1 MNPIKSYLYRKDWRL
16 KENAN
21 RIFAW
26 GGLKSFI
33 SEREISNF
41 ALREIYPK
49 ELSELHRD
57 GSFHIHDLSSLVGYC
72 AGHSLQTLLL
82 EGFNGVGSTVQ
93 SKPAKHFRSALGQLM
108 NFLGVLQQ
116 EWAGAQAVNSF
127 DTLLAPY
134 VYADHLT
141 LSEVKQSIQEFVYN
155 INVPL
160 RFGMEVP
167 FTNIS
172 WDLVP
177 PADLKDQYV
186 IWDGKVGL
194 DKYSDFQ
201 DEMNLINKAF
211 LEVMYE
217 GDAHGNPFPFPIPTY
232 RITKRFSFD
241 GEVGEALSKLTAKF
255 GSPYFENLIGSN
267 LEEGNSRSM
276 CPLDGEEK
284 VLIRSTRGRGFEYSK
299 IKNLKSCNHKIY
311 SDGKFVE
318 GRFDKYQ
325 NQRMIKVELCNG
337 HELIMSDHHLNFV
350 MKDRETKME
359 EIIGKDLTEGMY
371 LPYSLNVYNGSG
383 GNEDLGYFVGA
394 YAGDGSFNGDTSVV
408 FSLNTDHK
416 ENVVKRLIDISEKYF
431 GAHCSITK
439 DKDTKL
445 LSLTVHSRAAVG
457 LCKDF
462 VSGMKREKCYNANIF
477 GMSKEFRMAVLQ
489 GHNETDGSYTEDN
502 DICTSSKK
510 MVETINMLSSTL
522 GTTTTVFKRDNVTT
536 FNTEPR
542 TIYGIRILKL
552 KNDQYGDHWF
562 KKDNKLWMKI
572 NSIKQESHKRTAYCF
587 DIIDDDPMFT
597 VGTTGILTHNCH
609 LKLDLNELRK
619 KTGGIF
625 GSGDCTG
632 SLQVVT
638 INLNRIGL
646 MANCEEEFF
655 HVLDYMLERA
665 REVLQIK
672 RKYVNEIFEL
682 GLMPYTK
689 RYLPSFDNHFSTVGI
704 VGGNECCLNFLGED
718 ISSVG
723 GKNLMIET
731 LKHIRDK
738 LEVFQR
744 EDNVL
749 YNLEESPSESCCFRL
764 AKLDIEHCKKFQYD
778 TSLGVTDGLKT
789 SPFLNNSTHLPV
801 DETEDVWEA
810 LRHQEELQQYYTGG
824 TVFHTLIGSY
834 IPPKIIESLVTKIST
849 NSKVPY
855 FTITPTF
862 SICPKCQWIS
872 GEHETCPTCGSPCQI
887 YSRVVGYYRPVSA
900 WNDGKAQEF
909 KQRKMYKI

>member
-1 MNPIKSYLYRKDWRL
+1 MNPIKSYLRRKDWRL

-33 SEREISNF
+33 SEREIANY
-41 ALREIYPK
+41 ALREIYPE
-49 ELSELHRD
+49 ELSNLHRD

-72 AGHSLQTLLL
+72 AGHSLQTLLS

-134 VYADHLT
+134 VQADHL
-141 LSEVKQSIQEFVYN
+141 SYGEVKQSIQEFIYN

-177 PADLKDQYV
+177 PTDLKDQYV
-186 IWDGKVGL
+186 IWNGGIGK

-201 DEMNLINKAF
+201 DEMNLINRAF
-211 LEVMYE
+211 LDVMYE

-255 GSPYFENLIGSN
+255 GSPYFENLIGSD
-267 LEEGNSRSM
+267 LEEGSSRSM
-276 CPLDGEEK
+276 C
-284 VLIRSTRGRGFEYSK
+284 
-299 IKNLKSCNHKIY
+299 
-311 SDGKFVE
+311 
-318 GRFDKYQ
+318 
-325 NQRMIKVELCNG
+325 
-337 HELIMSDHHLNFV
+337 
-350 MKDRETKME
+350 
-359 EIIGKDLTEGMY
+359 
-371 LPYSLNVYNGSG
+371 
-383 GNEDLGYFVGA
+383 
-394 YAGDGSFNGDTSVV
+394 
-408 FSLNTDHK
+408 
-416 ENVVKRLIDISEKYF
+416 
-431 GAHCSITK
+431 
-439 DKDTKL
+439 
-445 LSLTVHSRAAVG
+445 
-457 LCKDF
+457 
-462 VSGMKREKCYNANIF
+462 
-477 GMSKEFRMAVLQ
+477 
-489 GHNETDGSYTEDN
+489 
-502 DICTSSKK
+502 
-510 MVETINMLSSTL
+510 
-522 GTTTTVFKRDNVTT
+522 
-536 FNTEPR
+536 
-542 TIYGIRILKL
+542 
-552 KNDQYGDHWF
+552 
-562 KKDNKLWMKI
+562 
-572 NSIKQESHKRTAYCF
+572 
-587 DIIDDDPMFT
+587 
-597 VGTTGILTHNCH
+597 CH

-619 KTGGIF
+619 RTGGIF

-632 SLQVVT
+632 SVQVVT
-638 INLNRIGL
+638 INLNRIGI
-646 MANCEEEFF
+646 MADYEDEYF
-655 HVLDYMLERA
+655 HALNYMLDKA

-672 RKYVNEIFEL
+672 RKYVTEVFEL

-689 RYLPSFDNHFSTVGI
+689 RYLPSFDNHFSTIGVL
-704 VGGNECCLNFLGED
+704 GGNECCLNFLGED
-718 ISSVG
+718 IASVA

-731 LKHIRDK
+731 LKYIRDK
-738 LEVFQR
+738 LTVFQK

-749 YNLEESPSESCCFRL
+749 YNLEETPSESASYRL

-778 TSLGVTDGLKT
+778 TSFGVTDGLKT
-789 SPFLNNSTHLPV
+789 APFLNNSTHLPV
-801 DETEDVWEA
+801 DKTEDIWMA

-824 TVFHTLIGSY
+824 TVFHTMIGSY

-872 GEHETCPTCGSPCQI
+872 GEYETCPKCGAPCQI
-887 YSRVVGYYRPVSA
+887 YSRVVGYYRPISA

-909 KQRKMYKI
+909 KQRKMYNI